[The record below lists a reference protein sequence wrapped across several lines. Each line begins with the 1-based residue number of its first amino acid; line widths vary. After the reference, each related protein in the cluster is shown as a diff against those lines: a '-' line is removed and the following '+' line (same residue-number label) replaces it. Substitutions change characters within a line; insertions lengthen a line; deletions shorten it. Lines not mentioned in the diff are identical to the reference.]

1 MMGQSN
7 PIQTSV
13 PSIDFKATNEVV
25 QLSAARNEPQSLED
39 DFEAEAN
46 AMVDSLVGLEDD
58 EEDFLRPGPMTPPSH
73 NSPSPF
79 NSGFQAGDDRLDIRG
94 HAQSGHLS
102 VSPGRVPTLSTVLGV
117 GHNAVRPLHSPSTA
131 QQAPRSPVAHAGSLG
146 WGTPQQQ
153 QQFYQGKSR
162 PGTVSQQTPL
172 VPPGL
177 DRHSRINSAEAIPS
191 PWLQDNG
198 LASPWVP
205 DNTWST
211 FAPNDGQSTMRSNRQ
226 SLLDR
231 NLGNGTFGEMFPRRD
246 SQMGRAGSF
255 RGSPVVGTGDG
266 WGTPE
271 RAAFGPI
278 ASPFYERQMSFSAG
292 PTTPVST
299 AIASIGSGRPKP
311 IK

>member
-1 MMGQSN
+1 MVGQSN
-7 PIQTSV
+7 PTQTSV
-13 PSIDFKATNEVV
+13 PSIDFEATNEVV
-25 QLSAARNEPQSLED
+25 QSSAARNEPQSLED

-46 AMVDSLVGLEDD
+46 AMVDSLVGLDD
-58 EEDFLRPGPMTPPSH
+58 DDEDFLRPGPMTPPSH

-79 NSGFQAGDDRLDIRG
+79 NAGFQAGDDRLDSRG

-102 VSPGRVPTLSTVLGV
+102 VSPGRVPTLSTGL
-117 GHNAVRPLHSPSTA
+117 GHNPVRPLHSPSIA
-131 QQAPRSPVAHAGSLG
+131 QQAPRSPVAYAGSLG

-153 QQFYQGKSR
+153 QQFYQGNSR
-162 PGTVSQQTPL
+162 PGTASQQTPL

-177 DRHSRINSAEAIPS
+177 GRHSRINSVEATPS

-211 FAPNDGQSTMRSNRQ
+211 FAPTDGQSTMRANRQ

-231 NLGNGTFGEMFPRRD
+231 NLGNGTFGEMFPRRE

-255 RGSPVVGTGDG
+255 RGSPIVASGDG

-271 RAAFGPI
+271 RAGFGPI

-292 PTTPVST
+292 PTTPVSN